1 MRDTINSGSGHVA
14 ILQLRI
20 GGVGGGASQWG
31 IFMEETMPQVYTL
44 VDYAV
49 CFVLHWL
56 KNLNNIMTRKYFLLN
71 SCFLLIKFS
80 QLTNAGLK
88 MQIINVFVLKYKK
101 YDDPIQSPIPKLENK
116 KHEMKIK
123 IFKKCQIM
131 AAVGSVAYVMY
142 I

>member
-1 MRDTINSGSGHVA
+1 MQLIFIYHLLHDIVRDTINSGSGHVA

-101 YDDPIQSPIPKLENK
+101 YDDPIQSPIPNPLSDFQSSQFQTRN
-116 KHEMKIK
+116 M
-123 IFKKCQIM
+123 
-131 AAVGSVAYVMY
+131 
-142 I
+142 